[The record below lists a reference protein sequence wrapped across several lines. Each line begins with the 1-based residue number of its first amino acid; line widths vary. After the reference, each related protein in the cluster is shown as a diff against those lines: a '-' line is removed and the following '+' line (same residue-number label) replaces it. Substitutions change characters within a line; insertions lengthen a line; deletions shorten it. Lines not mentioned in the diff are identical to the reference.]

1 MSNPSFILTQDRSNV
16 PISIGFTVVLLL
28 ILALVLVSLSQSNN
42 INVSLTTLVEKTNT
56 KLQAAN
62 SMRDAIR
69 MRADSL
75 KKMRLMED
83 PFERDEEFL
92 RFNQYAGIFR
102 MARENL
108 INIHMKPEEELIM
121 QKMSSILKLAQPV
134 NDAVAEHLFNDVE
147 TDLELIAQAEKLQNH
162 LLVFL
167 DALVVIENQTA
178 RTALSQANKYYI
190 NTRYTLFS
198 IAVVVFI
205 LVIVI
210 AVVVIRLV
218 ASKNRQVSYQAMH
231 DPLTNLFNRCYFE
244 HQVTEAI
251 EQRKHF
257 HHNYALLYL
266 DLDQF
271 KVVNDTCGHVAG
283 DELLKQITSLL
294 KNKVRK
300 KDTLARLGG
309 DEFGLLLKDC
319 DIDRASSIG
328 NELRNLIN
336 EFRFS
341 WDNKIFSV
349 GVSIGIAP
357 ITNETS
363 DLKDVLIA
371 ADTACFAAKD
381 AGRNLV
387 HVYDKQ
393 DNILAEQEGQIQ
405 WMSELTAA
413 LQDDRFELYAQAINP
428 VHGNSQNSTIKH
440 YEVLVRFI
448 DKKGKMYPPGAFLP
462 AAERFGQIT
471 DIDCWVIENTF
482 KFISAHRNQLS
493 ETVFSINI
501 SGRSLGDVEFKQNI
515 HTLFKKYKIPAKSL
529 GFEIT
534 ETAAIASFENAIQFI
549 QEFKKAGCLFS
560 LDDFG
565 SGLSSFAYLKQLPV
579 DLLKID
585 GLFVHNIDVEPIDY
599 AMVKSI
605 NEIAHLYNKKT
616 VAEFVESE
624 EILSKLLELGVDYAQ
639 GYGISKPMGLS
650 EIAFA

>member
-1 MSNPSFILTQDRSNV
+1 MSNFSFDLAQDHSNV
-16 PISIGFTVVLLL
+16 PITTGFTAVLIL
-28 ILALVLVSLSQSNN
+28 ILALVLVSLSQFNT
-42 INVSLTTLVEKTNT
+42 INVSLTTLVEKTNI

-69 MRADSL
+69 LRADSL
-75 KKMRLMED
+75 KKMRLMPD

-92 RFNQYAGIFR
+92 KFNQYSGLFR
-102 MARENL
+102 VARENL
-108 INIHMKPEEELIM
+108 MMMEMKPEEMDIID
-121 QKMSSILKLAQPV
+121 KMTDILKLSQPV
-134 NDAVAEHLFNDVE
+134 NDSAAELLFNEVVDGAE
-147 TDLELIAQAEKLQNH
+147 IFEQAEKLQHH
-162 LLVFL
+162 LLIFL

-178 RTALSQANKYYI
+178 RSALSQANQYYI

-198 IAVVVFI
+198 IALIVFA
-205 LVIVI
+205 LVIAI
-210 AVVVIRLV
+210 AIVVIRLV
-218 ASKNRQVSYQAMH
+218 GSKNKLVSYQAMH
-231 DPLTNLFNRCYFE
+231 DPLTNLYNRCYFE
-244 HQVTEAI
+244 YQVKDAI
-251 EQRKHF
+251 EQRKNSS
-257 HHNYALLYL
+257 HNHALLYM

-309 DEFGLLLKDC
+309 DEFGLLLTDC
-319 DIDRASSIG
+319 DIDKASNIG
-328 NELRNLIN
+328 EELRSLMN
-336 EFRFS
+336 EYRFS

-349 GVSIGIAP
+349 GVSIGIAA
-357 ITNETS
+357 ITKETTE
-363 DLKDVLIA
+363 LKEVLID

-393 DNILAEQEGQIQ
+393 DNILLEQEGQIQ
-405 WMSELTAA
+405 WMSELTEA
-413 LQDDRFELYAQAINP
+413 LQDDRFELYAQAIKA
-428 VHGNSQNSTIKH
+428 VSRMDMASDH
-440 YEVLVRFI
+440 YEILVRFI

-462 AAERFGQIT
+462 AAERYGQIT
-471 DIDCWVIENTF
+471 EIDLWVIENTF
-482 KFISAHRNQLS
+482 KFISTNREALS
-493 ETVFSINI
+493 ETLFSINI
-501 SGRSLGDVEFKQNI
+501 SGRSLGDIEFRQSI
-515 HTLFKKYKIPAKSL
+515 HSIFKKFKIPAKNI

-549 QEFKKAGCLFS
+549 NEFKKAGCTFS

-579 DLLKID
+579 DTLKID
-585 GLFVHNIDVEPIDY
+585 GIFVLNIDVEPIDY

-616 VAEFVESE
+616 VAESVESDSIFE
-624 EILSKLLELGVDYAQ
+624 KLRELGVDYAQ
-639 GYGISKPMGLS
+639 GYSISKPMSLVN
-650 EIAFA
+650 IPMV